1 MGAMPTG
8 ARQRHAEQAR
18 AQIDFAHVDEH
29 VLRDRETVQVALVAA
44 QGRFRLAAAVA
55 EVPRFAGEARAGG
68 SANLGQGCERAWEF
82 LGLAHGAV
90 LYASRRS
97 ESWYTAAIPRGR
109 GHDMSG
115 NGTSARGVR
124 QVGYFD
130 CAGGGQVVVDGRV
143 AFVAHM
149 KAPHGTT
156 IVDVSDPS
164 RPRQLA
170 SIEVPPGTH
179 SHKVRAGNGLMLVNR
194 EAHGGQGSSP
204 NAPRGLGI
212 YDVSNPSRPREI
224 TLWRSGGTG
233 VHRFTFD
240 GRYAYISPEMDG
252 YVGNI
257 VMILDLA
264 DPSRPQEV
272 GRWWMPGQ
280 WTAGGETPTWSGR
293 QHRCHH
299 PIREGNRLYV
309 SYWHGGFVI
318 LDIEDMAKPRFVSGL
333 DWSPPFLTPTHTA
346 LPVPFPLH
354 GRKVMLVADED
365 VAKLAQGPPS
375 FLWLVDISD
384 EKKPGAVRELPGGH
398 ATDSPSR
405 SSRAAISRARRSP
418 STEIPVAWFAHGL
431 RIVDIANPHAPREVG
446 ALPAAGAGGLVARL
460 Q

>member
-1 MGAMPTG
+1 
-8 ARQRHAEQAR
+8 
-18 AQIDFAHVDEH
+18 
-29 VLRDRETVQVALVAA
+29 
-44 QGRFRLAAAVA
+44 
-55 EVPRFAGEARAGG
+55 
-68 SANLGQGCERAWEF
+68 
-82 LGLAHGAV
+82 
-90 LYASRRS
+90 
-97 ESWYTAAIPRGR
+97 
-109 GHDMSG
+109 MSG
-115 NGTSARGVR
+115 NGGSASGVR

-130 CAGGGQVVVDGRV
+130 CAGGGQVVVDGQV

-156 IVDVSDPS
+156 IVDVGDPS

-170 SIEVPPGTH
+170 AIEVPPGTH

-194 EAHGGQGSSP
+194 EAHGQPAGPS
-204 NAPRGLGI
+204 APRGLGI

-264 DPSRPQEV
+264 DPSRPQEI

-354 GRKVMLVADED
+354 GRKIMLVADED

-384 EKKPGAVRELPGGH
+384 EKKPVPFASFQVD
-398 ATDSPSR
+398 TDGQPQPEFTGCHQPSEK
-405 SSRAAISRARRSP
+405 IT

-446 ALPAAGAGGLVARL
+446 HFRPPVPEGSSRVCSNDVCVDDRGLMYLVDRGRGVHILERA
-460 Q
+460 